1 MQELFVNAVVTIHAP
16 VSKVWDALVNP
27 TITRQYMFGC
37 DVVSDWKIGSP
48 VLWKGI
54 ADGKE
59 MIFVKGYLLKLEPE
73 KLLQFTAIDP
83 NSDIEDIP
91 ANYLTVTYELKSS
104 GSQTELHVSQGDY
117 SKVAQGQKRYEDT
130 KNGGWD
136 MILSKIKEIVEQN

>member
-1 MQELFVNAVVTIHAP
+1 MQELFVRADITIKAPAV
-16 VSKVWDALVNP
+16 KVWDALVNP
-27 TITRQYMFGC
+27 AVTRQYMFGC

-48 VLWKGI
+48 VLWKGV
-54 ADGKE
+54 ANGKE
-59 MIFVKGYLLKLEPE
+59 VTFVKGYLLKLEPE
-73 KLLQFTAIDP
+73 KLLQYTTIDP

-104 GSQTELHVSQGDY
+104 GNQTELHVSQGDY